1 MEPVCVEANVPRCD
15 VILALLD
22 VHGYDYHENVTL
34 WVNAQC
40 PTTRILASQSHDTVR
55 HTDINYVMISK

>member
-34 WVNAQC
+34 WVND
-40 PTTRILASQSHDTVR
+40 SQPNVRQLEFSHL
-55 HTDINYVMISK
+55 NLMIP